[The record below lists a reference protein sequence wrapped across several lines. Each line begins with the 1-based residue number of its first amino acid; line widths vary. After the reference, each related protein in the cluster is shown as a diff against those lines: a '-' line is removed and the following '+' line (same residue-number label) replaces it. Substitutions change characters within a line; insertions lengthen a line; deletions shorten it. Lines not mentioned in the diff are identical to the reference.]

1 MNSVRS
7 RSPLNPPLIRGA
19 GGIWIATRLMWL
31 AIVLAAALFFAL
43 NAPRAFAQ
51 GPNVDNKVLQIAKG
65 LYCPVCPATP
75 LDVCSTQACV
85 QWRDLIKQKLLAG
98 ENEEQIRAYFVAQ
111 YGERVL
117 GAPPPEGFNLGAYL
131 LPFLLLLAG
140 GGMLFHT
147 VRGWIKS
154 RAHAA
159 PETLTPARISS
170 EYAERIARELEER
183 E

>member
-1 MNSVRS
+1 MTSPS
-7 RSPLNPPLIRGA
+7 RWFALGA
-19 GGIWIATRLMWL
+19 LGVAL
-31 AIVLAAALFFAL
+31 AVFFAL

-51 GPNVDNKVLQIAKG
+51 SPNVDTEVLRIAKG

-98 ENEEQIRAYFVAQ
+98 ENEAQIRAYFIAQ

-117 GAPPPEGFNLGAYL
+117 GAPPPEGFNLGAYV

-140 GGMLFHT
+140 GGVLFFT
-147 VRGWIKS
+147 LRGWVNA
-154 RAHAA
+154 RAHAS
-159 PETLTPARISS
+159 PETLAPATLSGEYAARI
-170 EYAERIARELEER
+170 AQELKEIE
-183 E
+183 

>member
-1 MNSVRS
+1 MKRAS
-7 RSPLNPPLIRGA
+7 R
-19 GGIWIATRLMWL
+19 WL
-31 AIVLAAALFFAL
+31 ALGVCAIAVALYLAPGAA
-43 NAPRAFAQ
+43 AQ
-51 GPNVDNKVLQIAKG
+51 GPNVDNEVIRISKN

-75 LDVCSTQACV
+75 LDVCETQACK

-98 ENEEQIRAYFVAQ
+98 ESEEQIRAYFIAQ

-140 GGMLFHT
+140 GGLLFLT
-147 VRGWIKS
+147 LRGWLKT
-154 RAHAA
+154 RAAVS
-159 PETLTPARISS
+159 PETLTPLAING
-170 EYAERIARELEER
+170 EYAARIARELEER

>member
-1 MNSVRS
+1 MTIQKYLS
-7 RSPLNPPLIRGA
+7 LAL
-19 GGIWIATRLMWL
+19 RLSGL
-31 AIVLAAALFFAL
+31 LVALWFAL
-43 NAPRAFAQ
+43 AAPRAFAQ
-51 GPNVDNKVLQIAKG
+51 APSVDNEVLRIAKG

-111 YGERVL
+111 YGDRVL

-140 GGMLFHT
+140 GGVLFLT
-147 VRGWIKS
+147 LRGWVKS
-154 RAHAA
+154 RAHANPESLA
-159 PETLTPARISS
+159 PAAIGGEYAARI
-170 EYAERIARELEER
+170 AQELEER
-183 E
+183 D

>member
-1 MNSVRS
+1 MRNQFLRF
-7 RSPLNPPLIRGA
+7 
-19 GGIWIATRLMWL
+19 L
-31 AIVLAAALFFAL
+31 ALSICGLVVFFA
-43 NAPRAFAQ
+43 APSGWAHAQ
-51 GPNVDNKVLQIAKG
+51 GPNVDNEVIRIAKN

-85 QWRDLIKQKLLAG
+85 QWRALIKDKLLAG

-140 GGMLFHT
+140 GGVLFLT
-147 VRGWIKS
+147 LRGWARS
-154 RAHAA
+154 RQQSQ
-159 PETLTPARISS
+159 PETLMPAAISG
-170 EYAERIARELEER
+170 EYAARIARELKER

>member
-1 MNSVRS
+1 MTRPS
-7 RSPLNPPLIRGA
+7 RWFALGA
-19 GGIWIATRLMWL
+19 LAL
-31 AIVLAAALFFAL
+31 AIFLAM
-43 NAPRAFAQ
+43 NAPRVLAQ
-51 GPNVDNKVLQIAKG
+51 APNVDNEVLRIAKG

-140 GGMLFHT
+140 GGALFFT
-147 VRGWIKS
+147 LRDWVQS
-154 RAHAA
+154 RAHAS
-159 PETLTPARISS
+159 PETLTPAAMGS
-170 EYAERIARELEER
+170 EYAARIAQELKER